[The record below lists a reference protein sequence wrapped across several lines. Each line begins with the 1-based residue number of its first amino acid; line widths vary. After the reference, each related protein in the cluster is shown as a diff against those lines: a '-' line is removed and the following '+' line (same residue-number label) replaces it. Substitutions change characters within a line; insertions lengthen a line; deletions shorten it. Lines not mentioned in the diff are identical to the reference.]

1 MNGFIQQ
8 LINEKITF
16 TVNWETKTLTITT
29 NNEEQ
34 YNYFASWFD
43 PINVWRDNTVLIPM
57 SHISDFPQITWSG
70 LIPPTK

>member
-1 MNGFIQQ
+1 MTGFIHQ

-16 TVNWETKTLTITT
+16 TVSWATNSLTITT

-34 YNYFASWFD
+34 YNYFVSWFD
-43 PINVWRDNTVLIPM
+43 PTDVWCNTTAVIPM
-57 SHISDFPQITWSG
+57 ENISDFPQITWSG